1 MTYYDIINCSRFEVM
16 SYIYTII
23 DLVSVIF
30 DDFFVPVQDV
40 DVSIFIFI
48 CHVTYVNTQGYV
60 NIKSLFNFIYC

>member
-48 CHVTYVNTQGYV
+48 CHVTYVNTQ
-60 NIKSLFNFIYC
+60 